1 MTQHNVTGTGNSG
14 RRDQRQEGRRTGT
27 RQRTMVRRRW
37 IVGAIAVVLALGAGG
52 GYYVF
57 AQRDSAPV
65 PGTAID
71 GIACGAMEGRA
82 EHIHSHLALYWNGKP
97 VIVSALVGIPVN
109 QDIANTYCF
118 YWLHTHATSGVVHVE
133 APASGTYTL
142 GQFFDIWRDTAQ
154 WDRQSTVGGAPRLDD
169 AFLNAL
175 RAAPSANVRV
185 YLGSKAANV
194 RYGDVT
200 LADHKDITIEFG
212 TPLRPPVATFDWA
225 HWNGA

>member
-1 MTQHNVTGTGNSG
+1 MSDRDAVSG
-14 RRDQRQEGRRTGT
+14 RRRVDPQGWRHGGRWWG
-27 RQRTMVRRRW
+27 
-37 IVGAIAVVLALGAGG
+37 VGSVVVALALVIGG
-52 GYYVF
+52 GYYAA
-57 AQRDSAPV
+57 AQRASALQ

-71 GIACGAMEGRA
+71 GIECGAMEGRA
-82 EHIHSHLALYWNGKP
+82 EHIHSHLALYWNGNP
-97 VIVSALVGIPVN
+97 ITVPALVGIPVN
-109 QDIANTYCF
+109 QDIPNTYCF
-118 YWLHTHATSGVVHVE
+118 YWLHTHATSGVVHIE

-185 YLGSKAANV
+185 YLGSKPVGV
-194 RYGDVT
+194 RYQDLT
-200 LADHKDITIEFG
+200 LADHKNITIELG
-212 TPLRPPVATFDWA
+212 IPLRPPVATFGWA